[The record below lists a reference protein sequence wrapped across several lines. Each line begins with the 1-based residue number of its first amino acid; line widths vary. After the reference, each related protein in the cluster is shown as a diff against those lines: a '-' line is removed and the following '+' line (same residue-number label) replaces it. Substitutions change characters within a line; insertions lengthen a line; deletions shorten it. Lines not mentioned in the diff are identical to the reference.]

1 VGSEKNEKKN
11 DVFCT
16 MKFHKALMTMMHGS
30 LQIDHE
36 KIWSGNFFVDGPKNI

>member
-1 VGSEKNEKKN
+1 
-11 DVFCT
+11 